1 MICFSGSRIYRLNM
15 SHDQYI
21 YADSFI
27 LFPNFLSKIFME
39 INAVRYT
46 NILFSLESAEWAL
59 SNGIIW
65 QSAISININP
75 LILCLSQ
82 NVEYGNEFELENVK
96 TKY

>member
-1 MICFSGSRIYRLNM
+1 MNM

-27 LFPNFLSKIFME
+27 LFPNFLFKIFME
-39 INAVRYT
+39 INAVSYT
-46 NILFSLESAEWAL
+46 NILFSLESAERAL

-65 QSAISININP
+65 QSVISMYINP
-75 LILCLSQ
+75 LILYLSQ
-82 NVEYGNEFELENVK
+82 NLEYGNDFEIENVK